1 VGDGGVRVCG
11 GGGRCIDGGHCS
23 HGRGGDGSGGRGLA
37 TRGWRR
43 GACSCFQ
50 AATGR
55 AGGGVGARRSYDATA
70 WAGTRDGSASV
81 DSKGRD
87 VRRRIGYARDRAV
100 AGAGV
105 CRLGLAAG
113 GRAGSRGRAVVAGFA
128 A

>member
-1 VGDGGVRVCG
+1 MWGR
-11 GGGRCIDGGHCS
+11 GGRCIDGGHCS
-23 HGRGGDGSGGRGLA
+23 HDRGGGGSGGQGLA

-55 AGGGVGARRSYDATA
+55 AGSGVGARRSYDATA
-70 WAGTRDGSASV
+70 WAGTRDGSTSV
-81 DSKGRD
+81 DNRGRD
-87 VRRRIGYARDRAV
+87 VRRRTGYARDRAV

-105 CRLGLAAG
+105 YRLGLAAG
-113 GRAGSRGRAVVAGFA
+113 GRAGGTRAVLAGGRAVAAGFA

>member
-1 VGDGGVRVCG
+1 
-11 GGGRCIDGGHCS
+11 
-23 HGRGGDGSGGRGLA
+23 
-37 TRGWRR
+37 
-43 GACSCFQ
+43 
-50 AATGR
+50 
-55 AGGGVGARRSYDATA
+55 VGARRSYDATA